1 MARWNPWR
9 ALRETDVD
17 LWFAPLDGRRGI
29 WTRRGDRDEI
39 LLEECLGR
47 QERREVLA
55 HELVHHERGI
65 GWPAASVATMELE
78 EDRVWRIALA
88 RLAPPAEVA
97 AFLLR
102 RSTVGP
108 ITVADL
114 AEEFDL
120 SPAAAGRVAHLWS
133 LGTAG
138 SERGLVDPEAM
149 ETEGDPYGEL
159 DLCDGAVAHGL
170 SIENSQ

>member
-1 MARWNPWR
+1 
-9 ALRETDVD
+9 
-17 LWFAPLDGRRGI
+17 
-29 WTRRGDRDEI
+29 
-39 LLEECLGR
+39 
-47 QERREVLA
+47 
-55 HELVHHERGI
+55 
-65 GWPAASVATMELE
+65 MELE

-133 LGTAG
+133 LATAG

-149 ETEGDPYGEL
+149 EAEGDPHGEL
-159 DLCDGAVAHGL
+159 DLRDGAVAHGL